1 MLARS
6 ASGLMRKTFSLPGG
20 KGRKNSHTNCSTTAP
35 KTKALTIAQSMREE
49 IRPLGK
55 LRTRAA
61 NTGVHQFPDHWLS
74 V

>member
-1 MLARS
+1 M
-6 ASGLMRKTFSLPGG
+6 
-20 KGRKNSHTNCSTTAP
+20 
-35 KTKALTIAQSMREE
+35 IAQSMREE